1 MILELDTSNRYNKRV
16 TLKESGQIIASKTT
30 DGDVLTAVKGLLEEN
45 DLTLAGLEK
54 VVAITKGESFTG
66 LRVGS
71 SIANALN
78 FALGKINKF
87 DEDLIFP
94 KYSSPPKVTLK
105 N

>member
-16 TLKESGQIIASKTT
+16 TLKEGGDVVASKTT
-30 DGDVLTAVKGLLEEN
+30 AGDVLTAIKSLLDEAG
-45 DLTLAGLEK
+45 LTLQNINK
-54 VVAITKGESFTG
+54 VTAITEGESFTG
-66 LRVGS
+66 LRVGA
-71 SIANALN
+71 SIANSLN
-78 FALGKINKF
+78 FALGKVNRI